1 MPKTDAIDLS
11 AAEAVC
17 GTCGTP
23 IFVVEGDE
31 DWDGEGPNPG
41 LVWAHAEEV
50 RCDDPDARF
59 LLDDE
64 PAEPELE
71 PAVRVVEPGAPRR
84 RRPPAAL
91 LLAAMLGLGGVNG
104 GVNAGGP
111 EYAPLLGAAV
121 HQRHRGP
128 GGGPA
133 RELPEADKARQA
145 AAEAKRAR
153 RAAKAREDAERSAR
167 GRGGRGGEG
176 A

>member
-1 MPKTDAIDLS
+1 MPEIDLS
-11 AAEAVC
+11 TAEVIC

-41 LVWAHAEEV
+41 LIWAHAEEV
-50 RCDDPDARF
+50 RCADPD
-59 LLDDE
+59 
-64 PAEPELE
+64 PVTAEPEPEPPVSATE
-71 PAVRVVEPGAPRR
+71 PAVPRR

-91 LLAAMLGLGGVNG
+91 LLAAMMGLEGLGH
-104 GVNAGGP
+104 
-111 EYAPLLGAAV
+111 PLLDLPPGLLPPGTPAPQRRPTSSAAPV
-121 HQRHRGP
+121 Q
-128 GGGPA
+128 
-133 RELPEADKARQA
+133 ELPEADKVRRA
-145 AAEAKRAR
+145 AAEAKRSR

>member
-1 MPKTDAIDLS
+1 MPKTDEIDLS
-11 AAEAVC
+11 TAEAVC

-64 PAEPELE
+64 PAEPE
-71 PAVRVVEPGAPRR
+71 PAVSVVEPAAPRR

-91 LLAAMLGLGGVNG
+91 LFAALLGIGGLGALDGDG
-104 GVNAGGP
+104 FD
-111 EYAPLLGAAV
+111 YATFPGAPTP
-121 HQRHRGP
+121 RRRRGP

-153 RAAKAREDAERSAR
+153 RAAKARENAERSAR